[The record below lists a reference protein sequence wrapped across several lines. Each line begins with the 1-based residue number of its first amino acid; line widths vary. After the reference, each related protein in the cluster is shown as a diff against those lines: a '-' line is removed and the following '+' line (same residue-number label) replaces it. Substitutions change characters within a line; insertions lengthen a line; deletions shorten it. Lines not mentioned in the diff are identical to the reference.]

1 MTTPVTRELLQQ
13 RTRKLAVEAIRL
25 IGDLPR
31 TPPADIIGRQLVR
44 SATSVAA
51 NYRSACRARWRR
63 DCIAEMGVVEEE
75 ADETAFWLELLD
87 ECGLAPATRLVPLSR
102 EAGELLAITVA
113 SIRTARMDA
122 TVIARSSP
130 ASRDNGTSRVAGA
143 RPHSSRSSSQNAVS
157 SASSSTTP
165 ISAMQSRRHRARH

>member
-1 MTTPVTRELLQQ
+1 MRIVDCGLRISMTTPVTRELLQQ

-25 IGDLPR
+25 IRDLPR

-51 NYRSACRARWRR
+51 NYRSACRARSRR
-63 DCIAEMGVVEEE
+63 EFIAKMGIVEEE

-113 SIRTARMDA
+113 SIRTARM
-122 TVIARSSP
+122 
-130 ASRDNGTSRVAGA
+130 GRVTGRAN
-143 RPHSSRSSSQNAVS
+143 PQ
-157 SASSSTTP
+157 SAIRNPQCS
-165 ISAMQSRRHRARH
+165 